1 MADWCASGT
10 IGLTRSVVKF
20 RNQEFPL
27 DLKEEAILGTAIK
40 DHWYYVSKGR
50 ALRTM
55 IGTEPVDE
63 VLDVGAGSGVFTKQ
77 LLECGL
83 ARRGVCVDPG
93 YESDHVDIHNGR
105 RIAFVRHVDDVPQK
119 LLLMMDVLEHVDDD
133 RGFLRAYTDRMPLGG
148 RVLITVPSFQFLW
161 SGHDEFLEHRRR
173 YTLPGIETIARQA
186 NLRVIANER
195 RDWRIHA
202 ALAQRL
208 ITQARTLYVDEE
220 RGLDLTN
227 TVYALD
233 STTIALCLSV
243 FPWAH
248 FRTTK
253 AAVKMHTLLDLR
265 GNIPSFI
272 HISDGKLHDV
282 HALDMLLPEAGAIY
296 VVDRGYVDFA
306 RLYVLH
312 QAGAFFVTRAK
323 SNIDAHR
330 VYSAP
335 TDRSTGII
343 CDQTISLDGFYTRQ
357 DYPEL
362 LRRIRFKDPESG
374 KTLVFITNNFSLPAA
389 TICALYKSRWQVE
402 LFLQVDQ
409 AASSD
414 QAVLRHVGERGEDGG
429 RYFFGT
435 LFPLVAATRLQDK
448 LMRKFGKIETKSQ
461 LRRVPLLLNNALTGI
476 FNVER
481 VTLFRLNRL
490 AGLTAFC
497 LAERV

>member
-186 NLRVIANER
+186 NLRVI
-195 RDWRIHA
+195 
-202 ALAQRL
+202 
-208 ITQARTLYVDEE
+208 
-220 RGLDLTN
+220 
-227 TVYALD
+227 
-233 STTIALCLSV
+233 
-243 FPWAH
+243 
-248 FRTTK
+248 
-253 AAVKMHTLLDLR
+253 
-265 GNIPSFI
+265 
-272 HISDGKLHDV
+272 
-282 HALDMLLPEAGAIY
+282 
-296 VVDRGYVDFA
+296 
-306 RLYVLH
+306 
-312 QAGAFFVTRAK
+312 
-323 SNIDAHR
+323 
-330 VYSAP
+330 
-335 TDRSTGII
+335 
-343 CDQTISLDGFYTRQ
+343 
-357 DYPEL
+357 
-362 LRRIRFKDPESG
+362 
-374 KTLVFITNNFSLPAA
+374 
-389 TICALYKSRWQVE
+389 
-402 LFLQVDQ
+402 
-409 AASSD
+409 
-414 QAVLRHVGERGEDGG
+414 GG